1 MKQGKSFL
9 KLIYTIALVAAL
21 LPFSLQAQTVHQL
34 VKAGDQKYSEG
45 DYYAA
50 AQYYED
56 AIKKDE
62 ENPELYYK
70 YAESARMFNDYA
82 GAAAGYKAAVKF
94 DKQNQYPL
102 AAFWQ
107 GLMLRS
113 VCECKTEEVI
123 NVFKKFRNKYK
134 KKDYYT
140 AKAQQEMESANWVL
154 EHLQKVDSIKIEH
167 LGKDINTEKSE
178 FNAIPVFPDKLQ
190 FSSLRNISTDKK
202 NEKYLSRIYNQPPN
216 PAPVYMPTGANENLN
231 IGNGAYS
238 TDSKRFYFT
247 ECEQKDKTSSRCDI
261 YVTRYEGYQWTPAEK
276 LSINDPS
283 FTNTQPTPG
292 KDASGN
298 EVLYFSSDRTG
309 GQGGMDIWISKL
321 KADGTFDTPVNAGKT
336 INTQGNEITPFYDVN
351 NKQLYFSS
359 DWHYGFGGFDIFSSK
374 SDGQNWG
381 TPQNLLQPVNSAQND
396 LYYVMAPDNS
406 IAYITS
412 NRKGSFFIESETCCN
427 DIYAYR
433 TGKKI
438 TRPDTIVPPVVVTV
452 DTPKMQT
459 PVAENPPVVTETKS
473 EEPRK
478 FVDETVR
485 KVKQLLP
492 VQLYFHNDEPNA
504 KTLADS
510 TPLDYRQTYEAY
522 SALRSEYEREYP
534 KSVKREEKADAQ
546 KQVAALF
553 DERVDKGYYNLVAFT
568 SQLLD
573 LLQKNNKLEITIKG
587 YCSPLNF
594 NEYNIKLG
602 YRRVA
607 SLRNYFY
614 HYRDGILLPYI
625 ANGSLTLKNESLGEE
640 TAPKNISDNRED
652 KPKSVYSPA
661 AALERR
667 VEIIS
672 VELK

>member
-1 MKQGKSFL
+1 MKGKSFL
-9 KLIYTIALVAAL
+9 NRIMLLLCLVAL
-21 LPFSLQAQTVHQL
+21 LPLVSLAQTVHQL
-34 VKAGDQKYSEG
+34 VKAGDQKFSEG

-56 AIKKDE
+56 ALKKDE

-70 YAESARMFNDYA
+70 YAESARMFNDYG
-82 GAAAGYKAAVKF
+82 GAAAGYKAAAKF
-94 DKQNQYPL
+94 DKQNQFPL

-107 GLMLRS
+107 GIMLRS

-134 KKDYYT
+134 KKDYYA

-154 EHLQKVDSIKIEH
+154 EHLQKTDSIKIEH
-167 LGKDINTEKSE
+167 LGKDINSEKSE

-190 FSSLRNISTDKK
+190 FSSLRNISSDKK

-216 PAPVYMPTGANENLN
+216 PAPVYMPTGANESLN
-231 IGNGAYS
+231 IGNGAY
-238 TDSKRFYFT
+238 TPDSRRFYFT

-261 YVTRYEGYQWTPAEK
+261 YVTRFENYQWTPAEK
-276 LSINDPS
+276 LTINDPS
-283 FTNTQPTPG
+283 FTSTQPYPG
-292 KDASGN
+292 KDAAGN
-298 EVLYFSSDRTG
+298 ELLFFASDRTG
-309 GQGGMDIWISKL
+309 GQGSMDIWVSKI
-321 KADGTFDTPVNAGKT
+321 KADGTYEAPINAGKN
-336 INTQGNEITPFYDVN
+336 INSQGNEITPFYDAN
-351 NKQLYFSS
+351 TRQLYFSS
-359 DWHYGFGGFDIFSSK
+359 DWHYGFGGYDIFSSK
-374 SDGQNWG
+374 GEYQNWSA
-381 TPQNLLQPVNSAQND
+381 PQNLLQPINTAQND

-412 NRKGSFFIESETCCN
+412 NRKGSYFIESETCCN

-438 TRPDTIVPPVVVTV
+438 SKLDTPTVTVVQV
-452 DTPKMQT
+452 DTPKAQ
-459 PVAENPPVVTETKS
+459 PPVVENPVTTGTPTP
-473 EEPRK
+473 EPRK
-478 FVDETVR
+478 FVDETIR
-485 KVKQLLP
+485 RVKQLLP

-504 KTLADS
+504 KTLADTTS
-510 TPLDYRQTYEAY
+510 LDYRQTYEAY
-522 SALRSEYEREYP
+522 SALRGEYEREYP

-546 KQVAALF
+546 KQVADLF
-553 DERVDKGYYNLVAFT
+553 DKKVDKGYYNLVAFT

-614 HYRDGILLPYI
+614 HYRDGILLPYL
-625 ANGSLTLKNESLGEE
+625 ANGSLVLKNESLGEE